1 MSLAQFLEEEE
12 SLFKVTDVEKI
23 ISRDYGGQPYDCLEE
38 VQSLF
43 LLLLFF
49 FFFFFFSFHL
59 FFFFHLFFILFFSC
73 KKKNHA
79 AGEVKRKCNLHT

>member
-1 MSLAQFLEEEE
+1 MDVHISLLGQNTPPCEPGPVSGRGRK

-43 LLLLFF
+43 LLLLLS
-49 FFFFFFSFHL
+49 FFSFIFL
-59 FFFFHLFFILFFSC
+59 FFR
-73 KKKNHA
+73 A
-79 AGEVKRKCNLHT
+79 AGEVKRKCNFHT